1 MRKERTLANIAETAF
16 WNAESENKNTF
27 DRVAKA
33 VEKEVLARLNKS
45 EAEPVAGQELSF
57 VQVLKWIEK
66 HGSTSGLQ
74 SMYLNERFGYE
85 GEWLGYE
92 GILNYV
98 VDTQRRYR
106 VAPKKT
112 NNPDDPTTWE
122 NGVAIFR
129 RDSEYDAW
137 ILDVFR
143 GYSNRAFYKYR
154 SELDVYKYA
163 KLATPEQIEAWKL
176 INDECLCDLNSKH
189 RSTCSMNED

>member
-1 MRKERTLANIAETAF
+1 MSKERTLANIAQTAY
-16 WNAESENKNTF
+16 WIVSENQDTF

-106 VAPKKT
+106 VARKKV
-112 NNPDDPTTWE
+112 NDPDDLTTWE
-122 NGVAIFR
+122 KGVAIFR
-129 RDSEYDAW
+129 RDMEDAIW
-137 ILDVFR
+137 ILDVFG
-143 GYSNRAFYKYR
+143 GYSLGSTHKYR
-154 SELDVYKYA
+154 SEHGVYKYA

-176 INDECLCDLNSKH
+176 INDDAEYAL
-189 RSTCSMNED
+189 